1 MSTYEIRVLGHLD
14 QHWSGWLD
22 SMTVVHD
29 TDVTTALRGVLADE
43 AALYGV
49 LTKLHNLNLSL
60 LSVRRTGADLGPTPM
75 PARQAE
81 ERTTR

>member
-75 PARQAE
+75 PVRQAE